1 MEGATHSSAGNGKR
15 TRSFGGCATCRGRR
29 IKCDEA
35 RPICSR
41 CREAGIVCGYE
52 ASLSFDSDDV
62 VAGGQAPRYRRT
74 MLSLAQRVEMTE
86 KIVSL
91 VPSHLA
97 HFHISKIESQ
107 CEGIPDLEEVDIH
120 HGPFGAF
127 RVLSESHAD
136 GTDSPPCVVAHG
148 AVAGAI
154 DAVDEEVPH
163 AVNTLMSPNTQAA
176 LDSLIESSA
185 YELDLA
191 LWDAATGFDG
201 FTNLDPDNFDPTMR
215 FEPFHMPL
223 LAPDNT
229 RPCNS
234 SDTRPESH
242 FTISRSITPVTCAQI
257 DIPQSAWVLLKH
269 YLNNV
274 LKAMTPFHHSKTPWH
289 ILFVPLVKNCL
300 AGLALQDEVDRAT
313 LCVFYGT
320 LAISASSLSGASDS
334 NSWARKSDT
343 YREKAYEHAKASL
356 ETAYD
361 RPKKAKYKTKLMA
374 LLTMAQM
381 SIVAGQ
387 QDQTEYFLLEAEKFI
402 RMRGL
407 NRRKSRKVRL
417 LHHCYA
423 YERIFFESTLVR
435 NPANQYYHHVRRV
448 IEDSGASAYSKDSL
462 SFRLSRWENLETD
475 MLVLKDRESGEND
488 LHLQIPGT
496 WLETLYPEIFG
507 VPEVH
512 LLLVSLIIRLSRER
526 DVEELEDAP
535 VNLDLKTFMKRA
547 KAIERMV
554 LLQRPPTPT
563 PNTGLAHLIE
573 ATYHALVIFFY
584 RKIHDV
590 DRSML
595 QHEVSSVRDCLL
607 RYEGSNTERGF
618 ASMRLV
624 WPAHV
629 AACEA
634 EEPTMQSSFLEWFE
648 RAARDSGL
656 PLFTTKLASIK
667 DIAITGAASGMGL
680 ATAQLLACRGA
691 IISLADINET
701 TLQTATSS
709 LQGGLERHMHAVCDV
724 TSSASVDYWIE
735 STVESFGRL
744 DGAVNMA
751 GIIRP
756 AKNITEMSDEDWDLT
771 FAVNARG
778 VFNCLRAQLR
788 ELGEKGSI
796 VSAASTFGQ
805 FGAPGN
811 AAYCGSKA
819 AVIGL
824 TRTAAKEN
832 QHVRVNCVS
841 PGSVNTP
848 MSRGEDPEHVK
859 RGLQVTAQ
867 KRRAEP
873 IEIANVIAFLLSD
886 EASFV
891 TGAVYNVDGG
901 WVC

>member
-1 MEGATHSSAGNGKR
+1 MEGPAHNNAGNGKR

-35 RPICSR
+35 RPICAK

-52 ASLSFDSDDV
+52 NSLFFDSDDV
-62 VAGGQAPRYRRT
+62 TTGSYTPRHRRT
-74 MLSLAQRVEMTE
+74 MLSLEQRVSMSEDML
-86 KIVSL
+86 SS
-91 VPSHLA
+91 VPPHLA
-97 HFHISKIESQ
+97 LFHISKIESQ
-107 CEGIPDLEEVDIH
+107 CECIPDLEEVDIH

-127 RVLSESHAD
+127 RGSGRSHVEAR
-136 GTDSPPCVVAHG
+136 DSPPREAAQHSTTD
-148 AVAGAI
+148 AI
-154 DAVDEEVPH
+154 ETIDEEVSPTVD
-163 AVNTLMSPNTQAA
+163 ALMSPNTQAA
-176 LDSLIESSA
+176 LDSLIENSA
-185 YELDLA
+185 HELDFA

-201 FTNLDPDNFDPTMR
+201 FHNQVDDNTYPTRR
-215 FEPFHMPL
+215 FEDLQMPFPP
-223 LAPDNT
+223 ADNT
-229 RPCNS
+229 RPFDVSHARHEN
-234 SDTRPESH
+234 H
-242 FTISRSITPVTCAQI
+242 FTLSRSITPVSCTQI

-274 LKAMTPFHHSKTPWH
+274 LRAMTPFHHSKTPWH

-320 LAISASSLSGASDS
+320 LAISASSLGGTSQSTNWAHKS
-334 NSWARKSDT
+334 NT
-343 YREKAYEHAKASL
+343 YRERAFEHARASL
-356 ETAYD
+356 DTAYD
-361 RPKKAKYKTKLMA
+361 RPKKSKYKTQLMA
-374 LLTMAQM
+374 LLTIAQV

-435 NPANQYYHHVRRV
+435 NPANQYYHHVRRA
-448 IEDSGASAYSKDSL
+448 IEASGASAYSKDSL

-488 LHLQIPGT
+488 LHLQIPGA
-496 WLETLYPEIFG
+496 WPETLYPEIFG

-512 LLLVSLIIRLSRER
+512 LLIVSLIIRLSRER
-526 DVEELEDAP
+526 DAEDVEDAP
-535 VNLDLKTFMKRA
+535 SNLDLKTFMKRA
-547 KAIERMV
+547 KAIERLV

-590 DRSML
+590 DCSML
-595 QHEVSSVRDCLL
+595 QREVSSVRDCLV
-607 RYEGSNTERGF
+607 RYEVANPERGF

-624 WPAHV
+624 WPAYV

-634 EEPTMQSSFLEWFE
+634 DEPSIQSSFLEWFE
-648 RAARDSGL
+648 RAEQESGL
-656 PLFTTKLASIK
+656 PLFSAKLASIK

-680 ATAQLLACRGA
+680 ATAQLLASRGA
-691 IISLADINET
+691 HISLADINPAALEIAIS
-701 TLQTATSS
+701 TLP
-709 LQGGLERHMHAVCDV
+709 GGPSNHIHSVCDV
-724 TSSASVDYWIE
+724 TSTESVDHWIT
-735 STVESFGRL
+735 STIEKFGRL

-756 AKNITEMSDEDWDLT
+756 TKRITEMSDEDWDLT
-771 FAVNARG
+771 FAVNAKG
-778 VFNCLRAQLR
+778 VFNCLRK
-788 ELGEKGSI
+788 ELSVMGEKGSL

-811 AAYCGSKA
+811 AAYCASKA

-824 TRTAAKEN
+824 TRTAAKES
-832 QHVRVNCVS
+832 QHIRVNCVS

-848 MSRGEDPEHVK
+848 MSQGEDPEHVK
-859 RGLQVTAQ
+859 KGLEVTAQ

-873 IEIANVIAFLLSD
+873 IEIAKVIAFLLSD
-886 EASFV
+886 DASFV